1 MLSHNHINYKLWPNK
16 IMFLR
21 MFPPRYWRHS
31 TSSSSLGTST
41 PATAQDAE
49 VRWEGGEGTVD
60 FGYCRLDKTW
70 LS

>member
-1 MLSHNHINYKLWPNK
+1 L
-16 IMFLR
+16 
-21 MFPPRYWRHS
+21 FPPHSLRHF
-31 TSSSSLGTST
+31 TSLSPLETRT

-49 VRWEGGEGTVD
+49 VWWEGGEGTVD